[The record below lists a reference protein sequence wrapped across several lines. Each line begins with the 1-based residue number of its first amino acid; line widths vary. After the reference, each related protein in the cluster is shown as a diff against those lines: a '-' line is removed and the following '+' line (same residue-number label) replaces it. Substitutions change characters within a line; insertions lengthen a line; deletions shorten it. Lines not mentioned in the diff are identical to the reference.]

1 MRLRLTLL
9 LVLLGGLLAAVPS
22 PALAGR
28 GSCLAGQPG
37 GPTCTTWTGR
47 VTFVNDGDTITV
59 DFDRD
64 RSRVRRRV
72 RFTGINAMEQ
82 TVYAASARAG
92 ECHAVEATL
101 RLSRLIRASG
111 NRVRLAA
118 QASSS
123 ISRNRLKRFIAVKV
137 RGRWRDVGNILTAE
151 GLALWLPQR
160 IENAGNALYRANTQ
174 RAQALGLRLFSPTA
188 CGAGPS
194 EASPLR
200 LWVNWDADGSDSA
213 NPDGEW
219 VRIANDDPVNAV
231 SLAGWWLRDS
241 SLRRY
246 TFPPEA
252 VIPPG
257 GRLEVTVGRS
267 GDELAQFA
275 WGRGGP
281 VFDNVTTDGTEL
293 GDGAYL
299 FDPLGNL
306 RVAMIY
312 PCGPRLPRPAAGRD
326 PDLRAPQGPGVGLAD
341 QRVRGPCRPRGAR
354 DQGAVV
360 LVRLRPGL
368 GDRAGRDAHPGRRW
382 RAGGRRAA
390 QPSLGAG
397 SGHPL
402 QLRRR
407 RAAGELQRR
416 GRRLRRLGH
425 AQLLSGAGRDAI
437 TALTPRRPSGR
448 PHAAPPVRAV
458 RPLYAAPPVR
468 PHAATAVTGCRTT
481 AQNW

>member
-1 MRLRLTLL
+1 VRLRLTLL
-9 LVLLGGLLAAVPS
+9 LVLLAGLLAAVPA

-28 GSCLAGQPG
+28 GSCLAGQP

-72 RFTGINAMEQ
+72 RVTGINAMEQ
-82 TVYAASARAG
+82 TVYAATARAG

-137 RGRWRDVGNILTAE
+137 RGQWRDVGTILTAE

-160 IENAGNALYRANTQ
+160 IENAGNARYRANTQ

-200 LWVNWDADGSDSA
+200 LWVNWDADGSDSS

-231 SLAGWWLRDS
+231 ALGGWWLRDS

-252 VIPPG
+252 VVPPG
-257 GRLEVTVGRS
+257 GRLEVTVGRR
-267 GDELAQFA
+267 GDEQAELA
-275 WGRGGP
+275 WGLGGP

-312 PCGPRLPRPAAGRD
+312 PCGPGCRD
-326 PDLRAPQGPGVGLAD
+326 PLQDAIQITAHPKGPESVSLTNVSAAPVDLEAHAVKARSFSYDFGQGSVIGPGETLELDVGGAPEDDEPLSRHWGLAQD
-341 QRVRGPCRPRGAR
+341 ILWNSGGVAR
-354 DQGAVV
+354 
-360 LVRLRPGL
+360 LVSYS
-368 GDRAGRDAHPGRRW
+368 DVTVAC
-382 RAGGRRAA
+382 AA
-390 QPSLGAG
+390 WGTRS
-397 SGHPL
+397 
-402 QLRRR
+402 
-407 RAAGELQRR
+407 
-416 GRRLRRLGH
+416 
-425 AQLLSGAGRDAI
+425 
-437 TALTPRRPSGR
+437 
-448 PHAAPPVRAV
+448 
-458 RPLYAAPPVR
+458 
-468 PHAATAVTGCRTT
+468 C
-481 AQNW
+481 